1 MLVTRS
7 GLNDRVVEFEGQ
19 LIKSAPNGTVEVAT
33 DTIETLR
40 ATPADGD
47 IVGRL
52 GMKGNNDATAV
63 EKIQYGAI
71 EVVSTDVSDGTEDG
85 AVVIKAMAGGVET
98 EVARFDGNQGV
109 TLFDDFLAAAIDG
122 RWSSTAGAGGWRHE
136 H

>member
-40 ATPADGD
+40 ASPADGD
-47 IVGRL
+47 VVGRL

-71 EVVSTDVSDGTEDG
+71 EVISTDVSDGTEDG
-85 AVVIKAMAGGVET
+85 AVVIKAMSGGVET

-109 TLFDDFLAAAIDG
+109 TLFDDFLDSVRKFKNG
-122 RWSSTAGAGGWRHE
+122 E
-136 H
+136 